1 MTKPVKCGT
10 IRYTEI
16 KKFFMPYLI
25 EMIEPFTV
33 GGYFLTFEM
42 NTGIGLGGPAADNKK
57 KFYSYNAA
65 KLGVKI
71 AEKVYPTKKFAV
83 KEKS

>member
-1 MTKPVKCGT
+1 MKERERNMNKIDAYYC
-10 IRYTEI
+10 
-16 KKFFMPYLI
+16 I
-25 EMIEPFTV
+25 EVIEPFTV
-33 GGYFLTFEM
+33 GGYFLTFDM
-42 NTGIGLGGPAADNKK
+42 DTGVGLGGPAADNKK
-57 KFYSYNAA
+57 KFYSYKAA

>member
-1 MTKPVKCGT
+1 MS
-10 IRYTEI
+10 YFI
-16 KKFFMPYLI
+16 K
-25 EMIEPFTV
+25 MIEPFTV

-42 NTGIGLGGPAADNKK
+42 NTGIGLGGPAAENKK

-71 AEKVYPTKKFAV
+71 AEKVYPSKKFAI
-83 KEKS
+83 KEKSL